1 MNRREMLKQ
10 TGVMGTGLVLGGVM
24 GACATTPGMSQGTN
38 QDVAILNFAL
48 NLEYLEAA
56 FYLAAVGRINEIKT
70 LGGNAEIRLPSGFN
84 NTSPVPG
91 MSPDVLQHAQEIAE
105 DELAHVKFLR
115 QALGS
120 AAVERPV
127 IELDQAFRAAGSAA
141 SNGAITNFNPFAN
154 ELFFI
159 HGAFIF
165 EDVGVTAYKGAAKLI
180 TDKNN
185 VLDPAAGILAVEA
198 YHAGVIRLLLYDRK
212 DMRVTPNLTV
222 EQVVQ
227 AISNLRGSV
236 GGGKDEG
243 ITKMGRANL
252 VVTDGDAVA
261 FGRTTS
267 EVLKIVYLN
276 GSANV
281 SMGGF
286 FPMGLNGPIRTT

>member
-1 MNRREMLKQ
+1 
-10 TGVMGTGLVLGGVM
+10 
-24 GACATTPGMSQGTN
+24 
-38 QDVAILNFAL
+38 
-48 NLEYLEAA
+48 
-56 FYLAAVGRINEIKT
+56 VGRINDIRSI
-70 LGGNAEIRLPSGFN
+70 GGNAEIRLPSGFDG
-84 NTSPVPG
+84 TSPIPG
-91 MSPDVLQHAQEIAE
+91 LSPDVLQYAQEIAE

-120 AAVERPV
+120 AAVNRPV
-127 IELDQAFRAAGSAA
+127 IDLDQAFWAAGSAA
-141 SNGAITNFNPFAN
+141 SGGAITNFNPFAN

-198 YHAGVIRLLLYDRK
+198 YHAGLIRLLLHERK
-212 DMRVTPNLTV
+212 DTRVTPSLTV
-222 EQVVQ
+222 EDVVQ
-227 AISNLRGSV
+227 AISDLRGSV

-252 VVTDGDAVA
+252 VLADGDAVA
-261 FGRTTS
+261 FGRTTN
-267 EVLKIVYLN
+267 EVLKIVYLTGN
-276 GSANV
+276 ANV

-286 FPMGLNGPIRTT
+286 FPMGLNGPIWTT